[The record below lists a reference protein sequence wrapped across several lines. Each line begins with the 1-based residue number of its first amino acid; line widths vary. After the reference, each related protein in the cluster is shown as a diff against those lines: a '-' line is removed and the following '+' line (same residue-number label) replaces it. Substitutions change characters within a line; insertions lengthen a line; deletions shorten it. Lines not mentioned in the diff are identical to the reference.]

1 MSALNMR
8 RAISRVGR
16 GYKESRGRITA
27 AAIRGLIADVNIVAL
42 SGLLLVL
49 ANVIAVARLA
59 SAQTGGA
66 PTVSAAPNA
75 TPAGGSAAVPSP
87 KPSLP
92 TTISSTIVEGSTAPR
107 LTNAP
112 KRHRHKAPGKPP
124 SWVLQS
130 KVQLALQSDPR
141 FKNVRATVTQP
152 GVIVLEGEVF
162 DNDAK
167 EAAEQAAAGVEG
179 VKRVINAV
187 KTDSLQWLLV
197 QNRINQ
203 ALQQNGFPLV
213 SVKVIGKTA
222 YLSGQVSSNAEKDK
236 AVTIVIST
244 APEVTIGTNL
254 INVVPPGIL

>member
-1 MSALNMR
+1 M
-8 RAISRVGR
+8 
-16 GYKESRGRITA
+16 
-27 AAIRGLIADVNIVAL
+27 
-42 SGLLLVL
+42 
-49 ANVIAVARLA
+49 
-59 SAQTGGA
+59 
-66 PTVSAAPNA
+66 
-75 TPAGGSAAVPSP
+75 
-87 KPSLP
+87 
-92 TTISSTIVEGSTAPR
+92 
-107 LTNAP
+107 
-112 KRHRHKAPGKPP
+112 
-124 SWVLQS
+124 
-130 KVQLALQSDPR
+130 QLALQSDPR
-141 FKNVRATVTQP
+141 FKNVRATVTQA

-167 EAAEQAAAGVEG
+167 GAAEQAAAGVEG

>member
-1 MSALNMR
+1 MR
-8 RAISRVGR
+8 VLIVNAI
-16 GYKESRGRITA
+16 
-27 AAIRGLIADVNIVAL
+27 IVAL
-42 SGLLLVL
+42 RGLLLL
-49 ANVIAVARLA
+49 LFANAIAIPPLA

-66 PTVSAAPNA
+66 PSGSGAPISNA
-75 TPAGGSAAVPSP
+75 TPASSAPTPPSP

-92 TTISSTIVEGSTAPR
+92 ATISPTIVEGPSVPTQ
-107 LTNAP
+107 TNVP
-112 KRHRHKAPGKPP
+112 KHRRHKGSRKPP

-141 FKNVRATVTQP
+141 FKSVRATVTQP

-167 EAAEQAAAGVEG
+167 GAAEQTVVGVEG
-179 VKRVINAV
+179 VKRVINAL

-222 YLSGQVSSNAEKDK
+222 YISGQVSSDAEKDK
-236 AVTIVIST
+236 AITVVNST
-244 APEVTIGTNL
+244 APDVTIGTNL
-254 INVVPPGIL
+254 ITVMPQGIL